1 MAFCDQM
8 GNNGVDENT
17 HFLLKEVFSLNILGT
32 FVVVVIIVHKIN
44 VVGKCPTYNSN
55 RYYEK

>member
-8 GNNGVDENT
+8 GNNGADENT
-17 HFLLKEVFSLNILGT
+17 HFQLKEVFSNIFGT